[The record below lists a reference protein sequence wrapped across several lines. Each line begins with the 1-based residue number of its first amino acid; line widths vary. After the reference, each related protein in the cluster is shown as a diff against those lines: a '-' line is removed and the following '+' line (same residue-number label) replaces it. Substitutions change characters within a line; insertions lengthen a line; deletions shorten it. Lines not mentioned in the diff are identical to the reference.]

1 MTGPTRLPIRLRLTV
16 AFAAGLALV
25 LATLSA
31 FVYIR
36 TGADLLAATDAGLR
50 SRAEL
55 LASDVR
61 QRGPAPVNVEPDL
74 TEPDEAFAQI
84 ADSSGRIVRSSS
96 IVSPVRLIPETLVGS
111 IGGARFLNRTVP
123 GIDNVARV
131 LAVPVATSGGRF
143 VVVVGES
150 LQDRRDEQLQLA
162 ATLAIAGTAA
172 LGLVSLGA
180 WFLVGGVVRPV
191 ERMRRQVA
199 AISASDPARRL
210 SMPHGRDE
218 IGLLGLTLNEMLDRI
233 EESVER
239 ERRLVDRASHELRT
253 PLAVQRMDLD
263 LALSGPQGVEDLAA
277 ALRSVSEENDHLT
290 TLAQDLL
297 VLSRAR
303 AGALP
308 VHRVVIS
315 LSVLM
320 EEAQK
325 RNAASAEAAAVHLD
339 FTAPAVPVELDPAW
353 MRQAI
358 DNLVDN
364 ALRHTPPGGCVRV
377 FAEPRDDAV
386 HVVVEDS
393 GSGFPDAI
401 LIHAFEPFART
412 VQGNGDGQG
421 GTGLGL
427 AVVRSIAEAHGGR
440 AWAQNRPEG
449 GARLTMVI
457 RATT

>member
-1 MTGPTRLPIRLRLTV
+1 MTALTRLPIRLRLTV

-25 LATLSA
+25 LGALSA
-31 FVYIR
+31 FVYVR

-61 QRGPAPVNVEPDL
+61 QRGPATVNVEPDL

-84 ADSSGRIVRSSS
+84 ADSSGRIVRSSA
-96 IVSPVRLIPETLVGS
+96 IVSPVRLVPATLVRS
-111 IGGARFLNRTVP
+111 IGGARFIDHTVP
-123 GIDNVARV
+123 GIDNVARL
-131 LAVPVATSGGRF
+131 LAVPVTTSRGRF

-162 ATLAIAGTAA
+162 ATLAIAGTVA
-172 LGLVSLGA
+172 LGLISLGA

-191 ERMRRQVA
+191 ERMRREVT

-210 SMPHGRDE
+210 SASPGGDE

-263 LALSGPQGVEDLAA
+263 LALSGPQSVEDLAA
-277 ALRSVSEENDHLT
+277 ALRSVSEENEHLT

-303 AGALP
+303 GGGLSI
-308 VHRVVIS
+308 HRVVMP
-315 LSVLM
+315 LSAVM
-320 EEAQK
+320 EEARR
-325 RNAASAEAAAVHLD
+325 RNSAKAEAAGVHVD
-339 FTAPAVPVELDPAW
+339 FEAPAVSVELDPVW

-364 ALRHTPPGGCVRV
+364 ALRHTPPGGRVEV
-377 FAEPRDDAV
+377 FAEPRDDAI
-386 HVVVEDS
+386 HFVVEDS

-401 LIHAFEPFART
+401 LIQAFEPFART
-412 VQGNGDGQG
+412 VEGNDDGRG

-427 AVVRSIAEAHGGR
+427 AVVRSVAEAHGGR

-449 GARLTMVI
+449 GARLTMSI
-457 RATT
+457 RERS